1 MIIVY
6 GDDQLE
12 LRGKAPSEAPKS
24 SPVAVRIERFGG
36 LEIDHQLVLGRPLR
50 PGIQSIRSR
59 AVPLA
64 HEDRLQVV
72 PVPPEGLKPPIASG
86 KSRRPIHFIEKELL
100 CRPGN
105 SRAKTFATRSQQCA
119 RRYMRNKQK
128 RESAVSPLPT

>member
-72 PVPPEGLKPPIASG
+72 PVPPEGLKPPDTVGEVQKAYPFHRKG
-86 KSRRPIHFIEKELL
+86 TLMPARKL
-100 CRPGN
+100 
-105 SRAKTFATRSQQCA
+105 TRQDLRDA
-119 RRYMRNKQK
+119 VTAMR
-128 RESAVSPLPT
+128 